1 MTSSM
6 HNDDCDLVIYQPV
19 NYYVIT
25 SYHIIIYITH
35 SHTILVLSIHGSSC
49 MSLKVPLLLMFIRRF
64 MQMSVVTST
73 QRDLVIIQSCLVSL
87 HLLSSGSGSGSGK
100 GVINE
105 RTVPPTT
112 LLNQQVYASLA
123 DLLGK
128 LRDGVITSFLQRSAL
143 YDADIRRLDSLRG
156 STQFDFW
163 QLFLVKES
171 YALMYQM
178 M

>member
-1 MTSSM
+1 MSLHHIISSSISPTHTHNISSKHPWIIVYVPQGTSPPDVYQKIYAKVCGDFYTERLGDHSVMLSIPSLTSSTT
-6 HNDDCDLVIYQPV
+6 VV
-19 NYYVIT
+19 N
-25 SYHIIIYITH
+25 
-35 SHTILVLSIHGSSC
+35 SS
-49 MSLKVPLLLMFIRRF
+49 S
-64 MQMSVVTST
+64 
-73 QRDLVIIQSCLVSL
+73 
-87 HLLSSGSGSGSGK
+87 SGSGSGK

-112 LLNQQVYASLA
+112 LLNQQVYASFA

>member
-1 MTSSM
+1 MSLHHIISSSISPTHTHNISSKHPWIIVYVPQGTSPPDVYQKIYAKVYGDFYTERLGDHSVMLSIPSLTSSTT
-6 HNDDCDLVIYQPV
+6 VV
-19 NYYVIT
+19 N
-25 SYHIIIYITH
+25 
-35 SHTILVLSIHGSSC
+35 SS
-49 MSLKVPLLLMFIRRF
+49 
-64 MQMSVVTST
+64 
-73 QRDLVIIQSCLVSL
+73 
-87 HLLSSGSGSGSGK
+87 SSGGGGGGSGSGSGK

-112 LLNQQVYASLA
+112 LLNQPVYASLA
-123 DLLGK
+123 HLLGK

-156 STQFDFW
+156 STQFDFR

>member
-1 MTSSM
+1 MSLHHIISSSISPTHTHNISSKHPWIIVYVPQGTSPPDVYQKIYAKVCGDFYTERLGDHSVMLSIPSLTSSTAAA
-6 HNDDCDLVIYQPV
+6 N
-19 NYYVIT
+19 
-25 SYHIIIYITH
+25 
-35 SHTILVLSIHGSSC
+35 SS
-49 MSLKVPLLLMFIRRF
+49 S
-64 MQMSVVTST
+64 
-73 QRDLVIIQSCLVSL
+73 
-87 HLLSSGSGSGSGK
+87 SSGGK

>member
-1 MTSSM
+1 MYVPQGTSPPDVYQKIYAKVYGDFYTERLGDHSVMLSIPSLTSSTT
-6 HNDDCDLVIYQPV
+6 VV
-19 NYYVIT
+19 N
-25 SYHIIIYITH
+25 
-35 SHTILVLSIHGSSC
+35 SS
-49 MSLKVPLLLMFIRRF
+49 
-64 MQMSVVTST
+64 
-73 QRDLVIIQSCLVSL
+73 
-87 HLLSSGSGSGSGK
+87 SSGGGGGGSGSGSGK

-112 LLNQQVYASLA
+112 LLNQQVYASFA

>member
-1 MTSSM
+1 MYVPQGTSPPDVYQKIYAKVCGDFYTERLGDHSVMLSIPSLTSSTT
-6 HNDDCDLVIYQPV
+6 VV
-19 NYYVIT
+19 N
-25 SYHIIIYITH
+25 
-35 SHTILVLSIHGSSC
+35 SS
-49 MSLKVPLLLMFIRRF
+49 
-64 MQMSVVTST
+64 
-73 QRDLVIIQSCLVSL
+73 
-87 HLLSSGSGSGSGK
+87 SSGGGGGGSGSGSGK

>member
-1 MTSSM
+1 MYVPQGTSPPDVYQKIYANVCGDFYTERLGDHSVMLSIPSLTSSTT
-6 HNDDCDLVIYQPV
+6 VV
-19 NYYVIT
+19 N
-25 SYHIIIYITH
+25 
-35 SHTILVLSIHGSSC
+35 SS
-49 MSLKVPLLLMFIRRF
+49 S
-64 MQMSVVTST
+64 SGGGGG
-73 QRDLVIIQSCLVSL
+73 
-87 HLLSSGSGSGSGK
+87 SGSGSGSGK